1 MNGAKN
7 AAVAVIP
14 ASLLTASRVSIENLP
29 NITDIEWLIEIL
41 KTLGAKVSRSAKGG
55 LLIDPSGVNSFT
67 PPHELADKFRASY
80 YLMGA
85 LLGRCGQ
92 VEIPMP
98 GGCNLGPRPI
108 DQHIKGFTALGAN
121 VDLEH
126 GLVKIKAKKLR
137 GAHIYLDVVSVGA
150 TINIMLAAARAEG
163 KTVIENAAK
172 EPEIVDVA
180 NFLNA
185 MGARVIGTGTD
196 IIKIRGVSS
205 LGGVEHSVIP
215 DRIEAGTFMIAAAAT
230 QGEVLVEDVIPK
242 HLDPVIAKLKEV
254 GVPLEIGP
262 DWIRVLAGS
271 RRSPAD
277 VKTFPYPGFP
287 TDLQAPMMV
296 LLTQAP
302 GTSIVSENVFEGRF
316 RHVAELK
323 KMGARIKLEGRAAI
337 IEGGPELISA
347 PLKAADLRGGAAL
360 VIAGMISRGE
370 TVVEGIE
377 HIDRGY
383 EHLEKRFN
391 LLGAKIVRK
400 KVTEGIFPRK

>member
-1 MNGAKN
+1 MERLVIKGKQRLKGATRVNGAKN

-14 ASLLTASRVSIENLP
+14 ASLLTSSQVKIENIP
-29 NITDIEWLIEIL
+29 HITDIEWLIEIL
-41 KTLGAKVSRSAKGG
+41 KALGAKVSRLGKGG
-55 LLIDPSGVNSFT
+55 LLVDSSGVNSFT

-121 VDLEH
+121 VNLEH
-126 GLVKIKAKKLR
+126 GLVKIKASKLK

-185 MGARVIGTGTD
+185 MGARVVGTGTD
-196 IIKIRGVSS
+196 IIKIRGVPS

-230 QGEVLVEDVIPK
+230 
-242 HLDPVIAKLKEV
+242 
-254 GVPLEIGP
+254 
-262 DWIRVLAGS
+262 
-271 RRSPAD
+271 
-277 VKTFPYPGFP
+277 
-287 TDLQAPMMV
+287 
-296 LLTQAP
+296 
-302 GTSIVSENVFEGRF
+302 
-316 RHVAELK
+316 
-323 KMGARIKLEGRAAI
+323 
-337 IEGGPELISA
+337 
-347 PLKAADLRGGAAL
+347 
-360 VIAGMISRGE
+360 
-370 TVVEGIE
+370 
-377 HIDRGY
+377 
-383 EHLEKRFN
+383 
-391 LLGAKIVRK
+391 
-400 KVTEGIFPRK
+400 